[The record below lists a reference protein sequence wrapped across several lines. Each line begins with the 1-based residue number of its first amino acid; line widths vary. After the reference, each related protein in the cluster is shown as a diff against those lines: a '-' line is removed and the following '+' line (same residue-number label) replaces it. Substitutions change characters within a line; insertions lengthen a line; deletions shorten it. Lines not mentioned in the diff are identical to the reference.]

1 MEEYIGWYIRKG
13 VLAVERLIGQ
23 GAICL
28 KAGDHYKLQFHNR
41 ELPMCDTHS
50 WGIFHKNDVLL
61 LRAVEDDFVFLE
73 YCGKHY
79 RRRIRNGKFQFHNLE
94 LTCHSETAARTTT
107 AEEHETTTRD
117 NN

>member
-1 MEEYIGWYIRKG
+1 MEEYIGWYVRKG

-94 LTCHSETAARTTT
+94 LTCHSETTINEAPA
-107 AEEHETTTRD
+107 
-117 NN
+117 